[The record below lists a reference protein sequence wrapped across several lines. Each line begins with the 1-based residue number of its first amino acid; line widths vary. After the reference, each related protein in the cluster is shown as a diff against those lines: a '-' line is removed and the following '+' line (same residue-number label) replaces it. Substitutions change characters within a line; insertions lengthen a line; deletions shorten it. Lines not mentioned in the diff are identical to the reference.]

1 MQFPIMAFITAL
13 AIFLLLLETRLATVA
28 LDKPNHRSLHTRL
41 TPRTGGVG
49 VIISTLLIWLVAG
62 ISSVWIVPV
71 LFLLFISL
79 LDDMRGLS
87 VRWRLL
93 AQLLTSSVA
102 VGFLMPGAHLL
113 LQVLAVLGITWLIN
127 LYNFMDGSDGLAG
140 GMAIFGFGSYAIAAG
155 MGDFQ
160 PLTVMSSV
168 IVASCIAF
176 LIFNFHPARIFL
188 GDSGSV
194 PLGFLAGALGLY
206 GWQVGAW
213 PIWFP
218 LLVFSPFIM
227 DATIVLIKRMT
238 LGERVWEAHK
248 NHYYQRLIR
257 MGWSHRTTALAEY
270 ALMILVGSSAIL
282 LKEQSQFVV
291 LFGLSL
297 WLVTYLSVMILI
309 DKLWVKHQLAQVQQ

>member
-1 MQFPIMAFITAL
+1 MQFSVMAFIIAL
-13 AIFLLLLETRLATVA
+13 LIFLLLLKTRLATIA

-49 VIISTLLIWLVAG
+49 VIISTLLVWLIAG
-62 ISSVWIVPV
+62 VSSAWIVPV
-71 LFLLFISL
+71 LFLLAISL

-93 AQLLTSSVA
+93 AQLLTATVA
-102 VGFLMPGAHLL
+102 VGFSMPDAHLL

-155 MGDFQ
+155 MSDIQ
-160 PLTVMSSV
+160 PLAIMSSV
-168 IVASCIAF
+168 IVASSLAF

-188 GDSGSV
+188 GDGGSV

-206 GWQVGAW
+206 GWQIEAW

-218 LLVFSPFIM
+218 FLVFSPFIV
-227 DATIVLIKRMT
+227 DASIVLIKRMA
-238 LGERVWEAHK
+238 LRERVWEAHK

-257 MGWSHRTTALAEY
+257 MGWSHRATALAEY
-270 ALMILVGSSAIL
+270 ALMILAGGSAIL
-282 LKEQSQFVV
+282 LKEQSEFVIF
-291 LFGLSL
+291 LGLAV
-297 WLVTYLSVMILI
+297 WLVIYLSVMILI
-309 DKLWVKHQLAQVQQ
+309 DKLWVRYQHVHGQE